1 MTLTIRWKLAIL
13 IAGVLLAVS
22 SFFGANLYWIESK
35 VLDQQQQQVSAR
47 VEGLIRD
54 NLAGQVE
61 TLVRGVG
68 VAYRATEE
76 QEIRQ
81 ALARELASV
90 RDSVERM
97 YENNLTDDEMMLL
110 YTFIN
115 EYRWGEGRYLFAYDA
130 DSLANEA
137 SGNGEVA
144 VGNSRDAQDE
154 KGNFYA
160 RDIVASARSSKIGFA
175 SYFFTNPATGLV
187 EEKLS
192 ASFYFEPLNLVI
204 GTGEY
209 LSTLKTSARES
220 VLTAVAESRFGEFG
234 YFWIQDRE
242 GKILAHPDPALV
254 GAVSPATQ
262 AVTQALTGRAETV
275 LKTLEPNPSTGERE
289 PRITYARSVF
299 PRWDWIIVT
308 GAFEHEVTDIEQGLS
323 GAMAELFSAEVLKSI
338 SYSLVLLVLTMA
350 LSVFL
355 LNKIIAEMRDLQA
368 RIENLCTGDADLTA
382 RLEVKTEDELGAIRK
397 AFNQFVENLQGMML
411 QVKQTS
417 DHITQSL
424 AELDNQTQRN
434 SQALERHARETSLAA
449 TAITQVSAS
458 ADTVAE
464 GAADTSAMTRSATG
478 QAQESRTTV
487 KQASDSV
494 RALIGEMEQAA
505 GGIDSMNQDTQKIAS
520 VLGVIGEIAEQTNL
534 LALNAAI
541 EAARAG
547 EQGRGF
553 AVVADEV
560 RNLASRTQGS
570 TAEINQIIT
579 QLTRSAGDAVAMVH
593 NTRHSCTLVAEN
605 TERVTLSLEQMGN
618 VIGDIDQFSGRIDQA
633 ARQQSAVSDEI
644 SKNVHSLQSMA
655 MELSDNGEMVAN
667 SARNL
672 ASANQQ
678 LSGLVDRFKLQS

>member
-13 IAGVLLAVS
+13 IAGVLVAVS
-22 SFFGANLYWIESK
+22 SFFGANLLWIESK
-35 VLDQQQQQVSAR
+35 VLHQQQAQISER
-47 VEGLIRD
+47 VENLIRE

-61 TLVRGVG
+61 TLVRGVSG
-68 VAYRATEE
+68 AYRSTEE
-76 QEIRQ
+76 QAVRQ
-81 ALARELASV
+81 ALATEVAAV

-97 YENNLTDDEMMLL
+97 YRNNLTDDEAMLL

-115 EYRWGEGRYLFAYDA
+115 EYRWGNGRYLFAYDA
-130 DSLANEA
+130 DTLANEA
-137 SGNGEVA
+137 SGSGEVA

-160 RDIVASARSSKIGFA
+160 RDIVQAARAGEIGFA
-175 SYFFTNPATGLV
+175 SYFFTNPDTGKV

-220 VLTAVAESRFGEFG
+220 VLASVAQARFGRHG

-242 GKILAHPDPALV
+242 GRVLSHPDAERVGTVTEATEAVATALQ
-254 GAVSPATQ
+254 GDAEAVLRTR
-262 AVTQALTGRAETV
+262 ALNPDSGVPET
-275 LKTLEPNPSTGERE
+275 
-289 PRITYARSVF
+289 RITYARTVF

-308 GAFEHEVTDIEQGLS
+308 GTFEREVTDIESGLG
-323 GAMAELFSAEVLKSI
+323 GAIAKLFNDEVVKSI
-338 SYSLVLLVLTMA
+338 SYSLLLLLLTMG

-397 AFNQFVENLQGMML
+397 AFNQFVGNLQGMML

-417 DHITQSL
+417 DHITRSVD
-424 AELDNQTQRN
+424 ELDNQTQRN

-449 TAITQVSAS
+449 TAITQVNAS
-458 ADTVAE
+458 ADTVAG
-464 GAADTSAMTRSATG
+464 GAADTSAMTRTATG
-478 QAQESRTTV
+478 QARESRVTV
-487 KQASDSV
+487 QQASDSV
-494 RALIGEMEQAA
+494 RALITEMEQAA
-505 GGIDSMNQDTQKIAS
+505 KGIDSMNLDTQKIAS
-520 VLGVIGEIAEQTNL
+520 VLGVIGDIAEQTNL

-579 QLTRSAGDAVAMVH
+579 QLTRSASEAVEMVH
-593 NTRHSCTLVAEN
+593 HTRSSCTLVAEN
-605 TERVTLSLEQMGN
+605 TERVTASLEQMGSA
-618 VIGDIDQFSGRIDQA
+618 IGDIDQLSGRIDQA
-633 ARQQSAVSDEI
+633 ARQQSAVSEEI
-644 SKNVHSLQSMA
+644 NQNVHALQAMA
-655 MELSDNGEMVAN
+655 MELSDNGEQVAL
-667 SARNL
+667 SARSL
-672 ASANQQ
+672 ASANEH
-678 LSGLVDRFKLQS
+678 LSALVARFKLQ